1 VSALAAV
8 ADVPR
13 ETPRVEPYLANIVVD
28 RVDVATN
35 VRVDVG
41 DLTELK
47 ASIEEL
53 GVLEPIVVT
62 EQFGPKGKHGYRL
75 VVGQRRLTACRELG
89 RALIPAIVHPAS
101 DVDEPGV
108 RRSIEQLAE
117 NLIRKDLN
125 AIEEAVALRAVLDT
139 DPELT
144 QAELARRLGMSASWV
159 ANALRLLGLA
169 SKVQDGIR
177 SGEISASHG
186 KVLAVLP
193 EKFQNQLAK
202 RIVDDKISSHQLES
216 EIRWKQQE
224 ADQEEARRK
233 RTDKVTPKAIAALE
247 AAGVPKD
254 ARIWVQG
261 PYDINDGQVNSA
273 IRKAGWKGAKP
284 EYIYDS
290 APRTE
295 TCTCSAWKLELG
307 GRAPSLKPICIVV
320 AHQPERENPHEAWK
334 VAQAER
340 EAQAE
345 LRRTAVQ
352 QLVEGASLSTTLL
365 KVLAWSVESWHRDGF
380 EVATDQPDQTLV
392 AQIASAIAQRTRDE
406 HEAMVALLSI
416 AVPVAPAPIV
426 EPPAK
431 GKAAPKISAKALA
444 AARADLDLDGDD

>member
-1 VSALAAV
+1 MSALAAV
-8 ADVPR
+8 AEVPR
-13 ETPRVEPYLANIVVD
+13 ETPAVDAYLASIPVD
-28 RVDVATN
+28 QVDVATN
-35 VRVDVG
+35 VRADVG
-41 DLTELK
+41 DLSELK

-62 EQFGPKGKHGYRL
+62 EQFGPRGKHGYRL

-89 RALIPAIVHPAS
+89 RAVIPAIVHPAS

-169 SKVQDGIR
+169 PKVQEGIR

-186 KVLAVLP
+186 KVLAALP
-193 EKFQNQLAK
+193 EKFQTQLAK

-233 RTDKVTPKAIAALE
+233 RTDRVTPKAITALE
-247 AAGVPKD
+247 AAKVPKD

-284 EYIYDS
+284 EYIYD
-290 APRTE
+290 AAARGE
-295 TCTCSAWKLELG
+295 ACTCTAWKLELG
-307 GRAPSLKPICIVV
+307 GRAPTVKAICVERG
-320 AHQPERENPHEAWK
+320 HQPERDDPNVRWREEQAAKEAARA
-334 VAQAER
+334 VRAEIIREQLGR
-340 EAQAE
+340 EAIGGTFLRLLTWAGEGYHQESWADHATHADAE
-345 LRRTAVQ
+345 HLDELTDWLARRTGDLDDVVGG
-352 QLVEGASLSTTLL
+352 L
-365 KVLAWSVESWHRDGF
+365 R
-380 EVATDQPDQTLV
+380 
-392 AQIASAIAQRTRDE
+392 
-406 HEAMVALLSI
+406 
-416 AVPVAPAPIV
+416 PVS
-426 EPPAK
+426 PAK
-431 GKAAPKISAKALA
+431 PLKAAPKISAKALA